1 MIADPG
7 DSQKR
12 WAQRHRARRAALQA
26 LYQCEVGGL
35 TVQQALG
42 VLHHAGPPEVEDPGS
57 AEHSFVIGLVT
68 GAVQNREALD
78 ERIGEAARNWRVERM
93 SILDRLVLRL
103 GVHEMM
109 AHRDTP
115 PRVVMSEAIELAREY
130 SGDEAARFVN
140 GVLDGVYRRL
150 KEEGLVV
157 HE

>member
-1 MIADPG
+1 MTADAG

-12 WAQRHRARRAALQA
+12 WAQRHRSRRAALQA

-57 AEHSFVIGLVT
+57 AEHSFVIAMVS
-68 GAVQNREALD
+68 GAVETREALD

-93 SILDRLVLRL
+93 SVLDRLVLRL
-103 GVHEMM
+103 AVHEMM

-130 SGDEAARFVN
+130 SGEEAARFVN

>member
-1 MIADPG
+1 MTADAG

-12 WAQRHRARRAALQA
+12 WAQRHRSRRAALQA

-57 AEHSFVIGLVT
+57 AEHSFVIAMVT
-68 GAVQNREALD
+68 GAVENREALD
-78 ERIGEAARNWRVERM
+78 QRIGEAARNWRVERM
-93 SILDRLVLRL
+93 SVLDRLVLRL
-103 GVHEMM
+103 AVHEMM
-109 AHRDTP
+109 VHRDTP

-130 SGDEAARFVN
+130 SGEEAARFVN

-150 KEEGLVV
+150 KEEGPVV

>member
-1 MIADPG
+1 MTADAG

-12 WAQRHRARRAALQA
+12 WAQRHRSRRAALQA

-57 AEHSFVIGLVT
+57 AEHSFVIAMVT
-68 GAVQNREALD
+68 GAVENREALD

-93 SILDRLVLRL
+93 SVLDRLVLRL
-103 GVHEMM
+103 AVHELM

-130 SGDEAARFVN
+130 SGEEAARFVN